1 MLQMYTE
8 VAVGRNV
15 KEDSAI
21 VFDNKTIQ
29 TGCTATAN
37 TPSNTIT
44 LHKAGFYRVDFNAV
58 ISNNEASNELIG
70 IIMERNGVEVNDA
83 QTGATS
89 SSTSDVKAL
98 SFSTLVRV
106 RPNCEA
112 VDNTTRLQFKV
123 IGSDALIYFANVLV
137 TKIA

>member
-44 LHKAGFYRVDFNAV
+44 LNKAGFYRVDFNAV

-106 RPNCEA
+106 RPNCGA